1 MSDGGR
7 DSVKPDGDSPLSLLA
22 VEVTTAGSLATSH
35 PAHYQH
41 VTQWCGYK
49 YLHIYTHIYYIYTHI
64 YYIYTRSLS
73 TCQCRAEA
81 AAAGGE
87 CTAIKL
93 GGGPRY

>member
-1 MSDGGR
+1 M
-7 DSVKPDGDSPLSLLA
+7 VTTLSPLPA
-22 VEVTTAGSLATSH
+22 VEVTTAGSLATTSH
-35 PAHYQH
+35 PTHYQH

-49 YLHIYTHIYYIYTHI
+49 YLHIYTHIYYIYT
-64 YYIYTRSLS
+64 RSLS
-73 TCQCRAEA
+73 TCQCRAV

>member
-1 MSDGGR
+1 MAGPIVS
-7 DSVKPDGDSPLSLLA
+7 SPVVTPLSPLPA
-22 VEVTTAGSLATSH
+22 VEVTTAGSLATTSH
-35 PAHYQH
+35 PTHYQH

-73 TCQCRAEA
+73 TCHCRAV